1 MKRALTFTAIA
12 AIAASSMMV
21 PTFAAAQGRS
31 YGSGDVCREQQRQSA
46 NKGTVIGG
54 LSGALLGGAVAGN
67 GAKTEGA
74 VLGGV
79 VGAVAGNLWSKRME
93 DKRREMEQATAGTG
107 VTVARTDD
115 NQLRVNLPGDI
126 SFDTGRSN
134 IRPDMAP
141 ILSKFAQGLDGSMNV
156 QITGHT
162 DSQGSDAINNPLSK
176 DRADAVRDYL
186 VAQGV
191 PATRISTVGR
201 GEHQPIADNTT
212 AEGRAKN
219 RRVEIFLR
227 EPAKTG
233 G

>member
-1 MKRALTFTAIA
+1 MNKTFLRPASPALVAT
-12 AIAASSMMV
+12 V
-21 PTFAAAQGRS
+21 AAA
-31 YGSGDVCREQQRQSA
+31 
-46 NKGTVIGG
+46 
-54 LSGALLGGAVAGN
+54 LLLGGCANMSERQKGTAVGAGI
-67 GAKTEGA
+67 GAGVGA
-74 VLGGV
+74 VIGKTTGGKAGTGAV
-79 VGAVAGNLWSKRME
+79 VGGAIGAVAGNLWSKRME

-126 SFDTGRSN
+126 TFDTGRSN
-134 IRPDMAP
+134 IPPDMAP

>member
-1 MKRALTFTAIA
+1 MIGKTTGGKA
-12 AIAASSMMV
+12 
-21 PTFAAAQGRS
+21 
-31 YGSGDVCREQQRQSA
+31 
-46 NKGTVIGG
+46 GT
-54 LSGALLGGAVAGN
+54 GAVVGGAI
-67 GAKTEGA
+67 
-74 VLGGV
+74 
-79 VGAVAGNLWSKRME
+79 GAVAGNLWSKRME

-191 PATRISTVGR
+191 PATRISTAGR

>member
-1 MKRALTFTAIA
+1 MNKTFLRPASPALVAT
-12 AIAASSMMV
+12 V
-21 PTFAAAQGRS
+21 AAA
-31 YGSGDVCREQQRQSA
+31 
-46 NKGTVIGG
+46 
-54 LSGALLGGAVAGN
+54 LLLGGCANMSERQKGTAVGAGI
-67 GAKTEGA
+67 GAGVGA
-74 VLGGV
+74 VIGKTTGGKAGTGAV
-79 VGAVAGNLWSKRME
+79 VGGAIGAVAGNLWSKRME

-156 QITGHT
+156 QIAGHT

-227 EPAKTG
+227 EPEKAG
-233 G
+233 S

>member
-1 MKRALTFTAIA
+1 MNKTFLRPASPALVAT
-12 AIAASSMMV
+12 V
-21 PTFAAAQGRS
+21 AAA
-31 YGSGDVCREQQRQSA
+31 
-46 NKGTVIGG
+46 
-54 LSGALLGGAVAGN
+54 LLLGGCANMSERQKGTAVGAGI
-67 GAKTEGA
+67 GAGVGA
-74 VLGGV
+74 VIGKTTGGKAGTGAV
-79 VGAVAGNLWSKRME
+79 VGGAIGAVAGNLWSKRME

-107 VTVARTDD
+107 VTVDRTDD

-126 SFDTGRSN
+126 SFDSGRSN

-201 GEHQPIADNTT
+201 GEHQPIADNAT

>member
-1 MKRALTFTAIA
+1 MNNTSSPRTALTALVTVTAAASMLLAGCADMSERQKGTAIGA
-12 AIAASSMMV
+12 GIGAGVGAIIGKTTGGKA
-21 PTFAAAQGRS
+21 
-31 YGSGDVCREQQRQSA
+31 
-46 NKGTVIGG
+46 GT
-54 LSGALLGGAVAGN
+54 GAVVGGA
-67 GAKTEGA
+67 
-74 VLGGV
+74 

-126 SFDTGRSN
+126 SFDSGRARV
-134 IRPDMAP
+134 RPDMAP
-141 ILSKFAQGLDGSMNV
+141 ILSKFAQGLDSTMNV

-162 DSQGSDAINNPLSK
+162 DSQGSDAVNNPLSK
-176 DRADAVRDYL
+176 ERADAVRDYL
-186 VAQGV
+186 VGQGV
-191 PATRISTVGR
+191 SATRISTVGR
-201 GEHQPIADNTT
+201 GEAQPIADNAT

>member
-1 MKRALTFTAIA
+1 MKNIIPSRLVMTSLVATAAAASVLLAGCADMTQSQKGTAIGA
-12 AIAASSMMV
+12 GIGAGVGA
-21 PTFAAAQGRS
+21 
-31 YGSGDVCREQQRQSA
+31 
-46 NKGTVIGG
+46 VIGKTTG
-54 LSGALLGGAVAGN
+54 GKAGTGAVVGGAI
-67 GAKTEGA
+67 
-74 VLGGV
+74 
-79 VGAVAGNLWSKRME
+79 GAVAGNLWSRRME
-93 DKRREMEQATAGTG
+93 EKRHEMEQATAGTG
-107 VTVARTDD
+107 VTVARTED

-126 SFDTGRSN
+126 SFDTGRAN

-141 ILSKFAQGLDGSMNV
+141 ILSKFARGLDGSMNV
-156 QITGHT
+156 QIIGHT

-186 VAQGV
+186 VAQGA
-191 PATRISTVGR
+191 PAAHIHTEGR
-201 GEHQPIADNTT
+201 GEHQPIADNAT

>member
-1 MKRALTFTAIA
+1 MNKTFLRPASPALVAT
-12 AIAASSMMV
+12 V
-21 PTFAAAQGRS
+21 AAA
-31 YGSGDVCREQQRQSA
+31 
-46 NKGTVIGG
+46 
-54 LSGALLGGAVAGN
+54 LLLGGCANMSERQKGTAVGAGI
-67 GAKTEGA
+67 GAGVGA
-74 VLGGV
+74 VIGKTTGGKAGTGAV
-79 VGAVAGNLWSKRME
+79 VGGAIGAVAGNLWSKRME

-201 GEHQPIADNTT
+201 GEHQPIADNAT

>member
-1 MKRALTFTAIA
+1 MNKTFLRPASPALVAT
-12 AIAASSMMV
+12 V
-21 PTFAAAQGRS
+21 AAA
-31 YGSGDVCREQQRQSA
+31 
-46 NKGTVIGG
+46 
-54 LSGALLGGAVAGN
+54 LLLGGCANMSERQKGTAVGAGI
-67 GAKTEGA
+67 GAGVGA
-74 VLGGV
+74 VIGKTTGGKAGTGAV
-79 VGAVAGNLWSKRME
+79 VGGALGAVAGNLWSKRME

-141 ILSKFAQGLDGSMNV
+141 ILSKFAQGLDGAMNV

-162 DSQGSDAINNPLSK
+162 DSQGSDAVNNPLSK

-201 GEHQPIADNTT
+201 GEHQPIADNAT

>member
-1 MKRALTFTAIA
+1 MNKTFLRPASPALVAT
-12 AIAASSMMV
+12 V
-21 PTFAAAQGRS
+21 AAA
-31 YGSGDVCREQQRQSA
+31 
-46 NKGTVIGG
+46 
-54 LSGALLGGAVAGN
+54 LLLGGCANMSERQKGTAVGAGI
-67 GAKTEGA
+67 GAGVGA
-74 VLGGV
+74 VIGKTTGGKAGTGAV
-79 VGAVAGNLWSKRME
+79 VGGAIGAVAGNLWSKRME

-201 GEHQPIADNTT
+201 DEAQPIADNAT
-212 AEGRAKN
+212 AEGRATN

>member
-1 MKRALTFTAIA
+1 MNKTFLRPASPALVAT
-12 AIAASSMMV
+12 V
-21 PTFAAAQGRS
+21 AAA
-31 YGSGDVCREQQRQSA
+31 
-46 NKGTVIGG
+46 
-54 LSGALLGGAVAGN
+54 LLLGGCANMSERQKGTAVGAGI
-67 GAKTEGA
+67 GAGVGA
-74 VLGGV
+74 VIGKTTGGKAGTGAV
-79 VGAVAGNLWSKRME
+79 VGGAIGAVAGNLWSKRME

-126 SFDTGRSN
+126 SFDAGRSN

>member
-1 MKRALTFTAIA
+1 MNKTFLRPASPALVAT
-12 AIAASSMMV
+12 V
-21 PTFAAAQGRS
+21 AAA
-31 YGSGDVCREQQRQSA
+31 
-46 NKGTVIGG
+46 
-54 LSGALLGGAVAGN
+54 LLLGGCANMSERQKGTAVGAGI
-67 GAKTEGA
+67 GAGVGA
-74 VLGGV
+74 VIGKTTGGKAGTGAV
-79 VGAVAGNLWSKRME
+79 VGGAIGAVAGNLWSKRME

-107 VTVARTDD
+107 VTVDRTDD

-126 SFDTGRSN
+126 SFDSGRSN

-191 PATRISTVGR
+191 PATRISTLGR

>member
-1 MKRALTFTAIA
+1 MNKTFLRPASPALVAT
-12 AIAASSMMV
+12 V
-21 PTFAAAQGRS
+21 AAA
-31 YGSGDVCREQQRQSA
+31 
-46 NKGTVIGG
+46 
-54 LSGALLGGAVAGN
+54 LLLGGCANMSERQKGTAVGAGI
-67 GAKTEGA
+67 GAGVGA
-74 VLGGV
+74 VIGKTTGGKAGTGAV
-79 VGAVAGNLWSKRME
+79 VGGAIGAVAGNLWSKRME

-126 SFDTGRSN
+126 SFDSGRSN

>member
-1 MKRALTFTAIA
+1 MNKTFLRPASPALVAT
-12 AIAASSMMV
+12 V
-21 PTFAAAQGRS
+21 AAA
-31 YGSGDVCREQQRQSA
+31 
-46 NKGTVIGG
+46 
-54 LSGALLGGAVAGN
+54 LLLGGCANMSERQKGTAVGAGI
-67 GAKTEGA
+67 GAGVGA
-74 VLGGV
+74 VIGKTTGGKAGTGAV
-79 VGAVAGNLWSKRME
+79 VGGAIGAVAGNLWSKRME

-107 VTVARTDD
+107 VTVDRTDD

-126 SFDTGRSN
+126 SFDSGRSN

>member
-1 MKRALTFTAIA
+1 MNKTFLRPASPALVATVAT
-12 AIAASSMMV
+12 V
-21 PTFAAAQGRS
+21 AAA
-31 YGSGDVCREQQRQSA
+31 
-46 NKGTVIGG
+46 
-54 LSGALLGGAVAGN
+54 LLLGGCANMSERQKGTAVGAGI
-67 GAKTEGA
+67 GAGVGA
-74 VLGGV
+74 VIGKTTGGKAGTGAV
-79 VGAVAGNLWSKRME
+79 VGGAIGAVAGNLWSKRME

>member
-1 MKRALTFTAIA
+1 MNKTFLRPASPALVAT
-12 AIAASSMMV
+12 V
-21 PTFAAAQGRS
+21 AAA
-31 YGSGDVCREQQRQSA
+31 
-46 NKGTVIGG
+46 
-54 LSGALLGGAVAGN
+54 LLLGGCANMSERQKGTAVGAGI
-67 GAKTEGA
+67 GAGVGA
-74 VLGGV
+74 VIGKTTGGKAGTGAV
-79 VGAVAGNLWSKRME
+79 VGGAIGAVAGNLWSKRME

-126 SFDTGRSN
+126 SFDTGRSI

-191 PATRISTVGR
+191 PATRISTAGR